1 MLHVVNVHWMCV
13 VDSFLRLHALQE
25 HTPSPAVK
33 LQVTAC
39 AQAVHPLCVLLYWQA
54 SFHNRQ
60 RRE

>member
-39 AQAVHPLCVLLYWQA
+39 ALYRTNWLVI
-54 SFHNRQ
+54 S
-60 RRE
+60 